1 MTETYTIIDEAES
14 IVANSVSNVFDW
26 IEEDK
31 VSRTQTYIPL
41 LKKDVERTV
50 VNDECPLCGGSL
62 TPMGWFRQSGLR
74 EMLYKCIVCG
84 LAVFREV

>member
-1 MTETYTIIDEAES
+1 MTNVKS
-14 IVANSVSNVFDW
+14 IVGNTVANVFDW
-26 IEEDK
+26 IEDDK

-41 LKKDVERTV
+41 LDKSVKRTV
-50 VNDECPLCGGSL
+50 AADECPLCGGSL

-74 EMLYKCIVCG
+74 EMLYKCNVCG